1 MCKAIGDSRFL
12 IQEVLGD
19 RLIGR
24 RVSGLTWKL
33 HLQNKHILRSYIIC
47 RLCALL

>member
-24 RVSGLTWKL
+24 RVSGLNMEAAFAK
-33 HLQNKHILRSYIIC
+33 
-47 RLCALL
+47 